1 MPDMG
6 ASTEVTAANIK
17 PRTLGPNY
25 NCKKESNENQSGA
38 WCLMWCLAGRCCWS
52 SPAPWLAGAGPA
64 GAGAPPPRTSPQAS
78 NIQCQLQGFLEE
90 RNLFFA
96 IAQCMKELSLTSW
109 RPFPCNLYN
118 VSLSVEVSRFS
129 VLSRDRLWSSAKE
142 QVFNKQIKVNQGV
155 ITDETVHS
163 WRFHNHPQSQH
174 CSFWPRNDSVLS
186 SCQTALS
193 VLSQAASWQSS
204 AFLELWDKMWSLL
217 YSKFPG
223 AEQKS

>member
-1 MPDMG
+1 MFDVVP
-6 ASTEVTAANIK
+6 SRPLLLVLTC
-17 PRTLGPNY
+17 P
-25 NCKKESNENQSGA
+25 
-38 WCLMWCLAGRCCWS
+38 LAGRSWASRCRG
-52 SPAPWLAGAGPA
+52 SPASHLSTG
-64 GAGAPPPRTSPQAS
+64 
-78 NIQCQLQGFLEE
+78 LEHTVSVTRLFRGKE
-90 RNLFFA
+90 SFFA
-96 IAQCMKELSLTSW
+96 IARCMKELSLTSW